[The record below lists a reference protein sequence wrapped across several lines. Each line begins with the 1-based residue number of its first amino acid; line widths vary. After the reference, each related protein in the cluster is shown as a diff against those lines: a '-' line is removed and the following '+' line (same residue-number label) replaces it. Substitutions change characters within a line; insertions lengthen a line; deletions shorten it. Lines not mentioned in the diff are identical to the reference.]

1 MRGIRSSRF
10 AVVMPQGVFFAPP
23 VAERGHALQ
32 VANHARAVVNIGRA
46 ARAARAERALV
57 YVFALVANGDFH
69 IGAEIIAACFG
80 GDV

>member
-1 MRGIRSSRF
+1 
-10 AVVMPQGVFFAPP
+10 MPQGMFFAPP